1 MSMQDRGPS
10 ETSRRPAAVVTLAV
24 LMSGIVAGC
33 SETNPLVGLKLY
45 PVKGKAVLS
54 DGHPLTSGLVSFV
67 ATKSTI
73 SSSANIGTD
82 GTFVFKGTQGDGLP
96 EGEYKVRFEVGSGGG
111 AEKLAK
117 GKPTVNAPFALKYLD
132 EDSSG
137 LTVTV
142 TADEA
147 KNNFE
152 FNLDKHD
159 SVAQPRAGAAGR
171 RGGR

>member
-1 MSMQDRGPS
+1 MKMLDFHGENRG
-10 ETSRRPAAVVTLAV
+10 RRPAAVTLATLLSV
-24 LMSGIVAGC
+24 IVAGC
-33 SETNPLVGLKLY
+33 SESSPLSGLKLY
-45 PVKGKAVLS
+45 PVHGKAVLS

-82 GTFVFKGTQGDGLP
+82 GTFAFKGTQGDGLP
-96 EGEYKVRFEVGSGGG
+96 EGEYKVRFEVGSAGA
-111 AEKLAK
+111 AEKVAK
-117 GKPTVNAPFALKYLD
+117 GKLKTNAPFATKYLD

-142 TADEA
+142 AADEA

-152 FNLDKHD
+152 FKLDTHD
-159 SVAQPRAGAAGR
+159 SAAPPRAGAVAR
-171 RGGR
+171 